1 MKNEDSVIR
10 DNYSRGNVADF
21 LRVHTKEGADL
32 SIVSA
37 FFTMQAY
44 HMLKKQFNSIK
55 HLRFLFG
62 EPNFLKIDDSKEK
75 KSFKIVEDRLDLT
88 NALQQKA
95 EAKACYD
102 WIEEKVEIKSMTKP
116 DFLHGK
122 LYHIQNANNQEAQAV
137 LGSSNFTVSGLGYGK
152 KPNIELNY
160 VIQDRR
166 DLTEL
171 KEWFDE
177 IWEGRAKDV
186 TVVDVKEQVLEH
198 LTRLYANNTPEFIYY
213 KTLFHIFE
221 EYITETQQSNIFDEN
236 LNFTSTDIWSTLFK
250 FQKDG
255 VISII
260 NKLKAFNGCILAD
273 SVGLG
278 KTYQALAVI
287 KYFELKNDRVLVL
300 CPKKLQ
306 ENWTV
311 YSSYYNSRLNPF
323 TDNRL
328 NKFAYQVL
336 CHTDL
341 SREKGDRDGI
351 NFSTFNWGAF
361 DLVVI
366 DESHNFRNNTKG
378 KKDENGNVITK
389 SRYER
394 LLEDI
399 IKQGA
404 KTKVLLLSA
413 TPVNNDLTDLR
424 NQLDFITEGDKK
436 AFADSLNIQDY
447 HNTLNTAQRTFK
459 EWLKKGQSKEKFLM
473 ALSSDFFTLLDHLTI
488 ARSRRHI
495 EQYYKEEMQKIGA
508 FPERKKPRSVYSP
521 IDSEGMFKTFD
532 EISAQIENYKLAI
545 FSPSQFVKKEFHSIY
560 EKTKVKNFT
569 QSERESH
576 LIGMMKM
583 NFLKRLESSVFAFA
597 ITMERTY
604 NKIKALEERIEK
616 FKAYKDQNQ
625 KIEFENID
633 LDDTEDEELLD
644 ALQIGEKY
652 VYNLSHLDFEKWLKA
667 LRADRKQINDLW
679 KDAKDVSI
687 QRDAKLAQLK
697 QLIQTQVKEPSI
709 TKDKRK
715 VKKIVVFTAF
725 ADTATYL
732 YKALEDW
739 AKNTLGIH
747 IALVTGGSSANYST
761 LGKANFTEILTNF
774 SPISKKREKLKD
786 LPQEEEIDL
795 LIATDCIS
803 EGQNLQDCNYLI
815 NYDIHWNPVRIIQRF
830 GRIDRIGSQHTH
842 IQMVNF
848 WATADLDK
856 YLKLESRVKAR
867 MALVDITG
875 TGEDDLLSEEQVH
888 QDLKFRDEQL
898 KRLKDEVLDPEDLE
912 ESISLADFSLDDF
925 RIDLVNFIQKNQEAL
940 ASAPIGLYAVV
951 PSKSDKYSLQAG
963 VIFCLRQKPILG
975 KETIQ
980 KPSQT
985 NPLHPYYL
993 VYISE
998 DGKQVLGTF
1007 VQAKKILEIFKT
1019 SCYGKNKVFQELC
1032 DAFDAETNN
1041 GQTMDKYDDLL
1052 KKAMKTTLES
1062 FRKREA
1068 VSLTKSRSAMITAKS
1083 EKAEDEQ
1090 DFELITWLLIESK
1103 S

>member
-1 MKNEDSVIR
+1 MKNNDSVIR
-10 DNYSRGNVADF
+10 DNYSRGKVADF
-21 LRVHTKEGADL
+21 LRENTKEGADL

-44 HMLKKQFNSIK
+44 GMLKKKFNAIN

-75 KSFKIVEDRLDLT
+75 KSFRIVEDRLDLT

-95 EAKACYD
+95 QAKACYD
-102 WIEEKVEIKSMTKP
+102 WIQEKVEIKSMTKP

-122 LYHIQNANNQEAQAV
+122 LYHIQNPNNQEPHAV

-160 VIQDRR
+160 VIQDKR
-166 DLTEL
+166 DLLEL

-186 TVVDVKEQVLEH
+186 SVVDVKDKVLEH
-198 LTRLYANNTPEFIYY
+198 LTRLYANNSPEFIYY

-221 EYITETQQSNIFDEN
+221 DYLTETQNSNIFDEN
-236 LNFTSTDIWSTLFK
+236 LSFTSTDIWETLFK

-311 YSSYYNSRLNPF
+311 YSSVYNSTLNPF
-323 TDNRL
+323 NADRL

-341 SREKGDRDGI
+341 SREKGNRDGI
-351 NFSTFNWGAF
+351 NFETFNWGAY

-378 KKDENGNVITK
+378 KKDEDGSVIAK

-399 IKQGA
+399 IQQGA

-413 TPVNNDLTDLR
+413 TPVNNNLTDLR

-436 AFADSLNIQDY
+436 AFTSNLNIQDY
-447 HNTLNTAQRTFK
+447 HSTLNTAQTTFK
-459 EWLKKGQSKEKFLM
+459 NWLKRRESKEKFLM
-473 ALSSDFFTLLDHLTI
+473 ALSSDFFTLLDQLTI
-488 ARSRRHI
+488 ARSRKHI
-495 EQYYKEEMQKIGA
+495 EQYYQEEMQKIGA
-508 FPERKKPRSVYSP
+508 FPERKKPRSIYAP
-521 IDSEGMFKTFD
+521 IDSEGMFSTFD
-532 EISAQIENYKLAI
+532 EISEMIEKYKLAI
-545 FSPSQFVKKEFHSIY
+545 FSPSEFVKKEFHSIY
-560 EKTKVKNFT
+560 EKTKVKNFS
-569 QSERESH
+569 QSEREHH
-576 LIGMMKM
+576 LVGMMKM

-616 FKAYKDQNQ
+616 FKAYKEQNQ

-633 LDDTEDEELLD
+633 LEDTEDEELLD

-652 VYNLSHLDFEKWLKA
+652 VYNLSHLDFDEWLKA
-667 LRADRKQINDLW
+667 LKEDRKQINKLW

-687 QRDAKLAQLK
+687 ERDAKLAQLK
-697 QLIQTQVKEPSI
+697 QLIQAQVKEPSL
-709 TKDKRK
+709 TKDKK
-715 VKKIVVFTAF
+715 PVKKMVVFTAF

-747 IALVTGGSSANYST
+747 IALVTGGSSANHST
-761 LGKANFTEILTNF
+761 LGKAEFNEILTNF
-774 SPISKKREKLKD
+774 SPISKKREKLVN
-786 LPQEEEIDL
+786 LPQDEEIDL

-803 EGQNLQDCNYLI
+803 EGQNLQDCNQLI

-830 GRIDRIGSQHTH
+830 GRIDRIGSQHTT
-842 IQMVNF
+842 IQMINF
-848 WATADLDK
+848 WATKDLDK

-875 TGEDDLLSEEQVH
+875 TGEDDLLSEEQVS

-898 KRLKDEVLDPEDLE
+898 KRLKEEVLDPEDSE
-912 ESISLADFSLDDF
+912 ESISLTDFSLDDF
-925 RIDLVNFIQKNQEAL
+925 RIDLVNFIQKNQDSL
-940 ASAPIGLYAVV
+940 SAAPLGLYAVV

-963 VIFCLRQKPILG
+963 VIFCLRQKPSLG
-975 KETIQ
+975 QEK
-980 KPSQT
+980 KASPSQT

-1019 SCYGKNKVFQELC
+1019 ACYGKTKAFQELC
-1032 DAFDAETNN
+1032 DIFDAATDN
-1041 GQTMDKYDDLL
+1041 GKNMKVYDELL
-1052 KKAMKTTLES
+1052 QKAMKATLES
-1062 FRKREA
+1062 FNKREA

-1083 EKAEDEQ
+1083 EKATNKE
-1090 DFELITWLLIESK
+1090 DFELITWLVIK
-1103 S
+1103 D